1 MLRTSLPTW
10 RSAMTFRRGV
20 SGNPHGNRHRTR
32 HLLNQEFMQALLLHF
47 RQHGK
52 KAIEKVAREQPASY
66 LKILSLLVPR
76 EHKVEHS
83 NLLKELTD
91 EQLEAMIEYIKTSL
105 EAQAG
110 GPVKVIEGMI
120 EPIEVRHGPL
130 LDSAKLTNRVMLE
143 ADTAVGPREHTPRKM
158 RPPAGE

>member
-1 MLRTSLPTW
+1 
-10 RSAMTFRRGV
+10 MTFRPGV

-66 LKILSLLVPR
+66 LKILGLLVPR

-83 NLLKELTD
+83 NPLKDLTD

-130 LDSAKLTNRVMLE
+130 LDSPKPKNRVMLE
-143 ADTAVGPREHTPRKM
+143 ADTAVGPRERIS
-158 RPPAGE
+158 RRVPPPSRA

>member
-1 MLRTSLPTW
+1 MAVRRRLNVCAEPSRPRKKML
-10 RSAMTFRRGV
+10 
-20 SGNPHGNRHRTR
+20 
-32 HLLNQEFMQALLLHF
+32 ALLC
-47 RQHGK
+47 
-52 KAIEKVAREQPASY
+52 
-66 LKILSLLVPR
+66 PR

-83 NLLKELTD
+83 NPLKDLTD

-120 EPIEVRHGPL
+120 EPIEVRPGPL
-130 LDSAKLTNRVMLE
+130 LDSPKPKNRVMLE
-143 ADTAVGPREHTPRKM
+143 ADSAVGPRERIPRKM

>member
-1 MLRTSLPTW
+1 MGDA
-10 RSAMTFRRGV
+10 SAEPGV
-20 SGNPHGNRHRTR
+20 YASAAAAFPP
-32 HLLNQEFMQALLLHF
+32 A
-47 RQHGK
+47 GK

-130 LDSAKLTNRVMLE
+130 LDSPKPKNRVMLE
-143 ADTAVGPREHTPRKM
+143 ADSAVGPRERFPRKM